1 MRLQKLFT
9 PTINQLCQRAVYIM
23 KRLADIG
30 FSILESRSSSKM
42 RYSSS
47 KSSLDDLLT
56 MKGYSYFQSI
66 VRDIFCCYVEKI
78 GKQCN
83 EKCLEELTCSQVLL
97 WEDMKNVQHIVPKK
111 GKQDEINRLL
121 LSLSSKLFA
130 ETFHVIIDNILLK
143 SHQLF
148 LVTMQRNLSGEILK
162 DISTFDDA
170 LLAEMFNLKASQEHL
185 HNEEERERLRFQLYT
200 EKENQLRD
208 LSTQF
213 SRFKLVSP
221 K

>member
-1 MRLQKLFT
+1 
-9 PTINQLCQRAVYIM
+9 
-23 KRLADIG
+23 
-30 FSILESRSSSKM
+30 
-42 RYSSS
+42 
-47 KSSLDDLLT
+47 
-56 MKGYSYFQSI
+56 
-66 VRDIFCCYVEKI
+66 
-78 GKQCN
+78 
-83 EKCLEELTCSQVLL
+83 VLL
-97 WEDMKNVQHIVPKK
+97 WEDMKNVQYIVPKK

-170 LLAEMFNLKASQEHL
+170 LLAEMFNLKATQEHL
-185 HNEEERERLRFQLYT
+185 HNEEEREKLRFQLYT